1 MLVRLTLVN
10 RDEQHDHGLPT
21 GSQLGGGSRRV
32 SAYGALG
39 EAVKKGYVTIWY
51 YITSESTAGR

>member
-21 GSQLGGGSRRV
+21 GSQLGGV
-32 SAYGALG
+32 LGASQHM
-39 EAVKKGYVTIWY
+39 AR
-51 YITSESTAGR
+51 SEGLSKRIYNNQVLYHE

>member
-39 EAVKKGYVTIWY
+39 GAVKKDI
-51 YITSESTAGR
+51 